1 MIDER
6 DTLREQRRE
15 ALNIMSLL
23 SITSVYSRETGGR
36 RGGGDKRTERGR
48 RGRGHSSDNNITM
61 ATDS

>member
-36 RGGGDKRTERGR
+36 RGGGIRGQ
-48 RGRGHSSDNNITM
+48 RGGGGGEVIALIIT
-61 ATDS
+61 